1 MFVWMKGRRRPKSE
15 VAKVRELIAAGLS
28 DYEIARRTGIPRGT
42 ILAWRHDGG
51 RASSHPVTLE
61 DRCEACGGV
70 HSPETLDRLAY
81 AYLLGEY
88 LGDGCLW
95 RSAARG
101 PVCCGSRATPST
113 EGSLRSAAA
122 RSSRSAAEL
131 RMSTGS
137 RQAPHHDHV
146 LLACVALSLSSA
158 RARAQT
164 PSTDRPGR
172 LAAGHRGG
180 ISGALPSR
188 ADRLGRVAWSQSS
201 ARQGSRLRV
210 SALPVLEPLTGH
222 QGLVH
227 EYL

>member
-28 DYEIARRTGIPRGT
+28 DYEIARRTGIARGT

-95 RSAARG
+95 RSRRSGTCVLRISCDAQYRG
-101 PVCCGSRATPST
+101 IIEECCGAIESVRGRAPYVYRVPPSASPRSRPTGVRGLVSF
-113 EGSLRSAAA
+113 L
-122 RSSRSAAEL
+122 
-131 RMSTGS
+131 STGPG
-137 RQAPHHDHV
+137 ANTVDG
-146 LLACVALSLSSA
+146 SS
-158 RARAQT
+158 
-164 PSTDRPGR
+164 
-172 LAAGHRGG
+172 
-180 ISGALPSR
+180 
-188 ADRLGRVAWSQSS
+188 WSP
-201 ARQGSRLRV
+201 GSRPSWRNIR
-210 SALPVLEPLTGH
+210 SPSFAG
-222 QGLVH
+222 
-227 EYL
+227 